1 MIDQFAFL
9 ISEGFKSFYRNKL
22 ASFLC
27 VITIFINFSVLG
39 SLFSIGN
46 NTNSLVDFFRSK
58 YTFEI
63 FLNEN
68 VEKNT
73 YLDFINQLK
82 DNKIVADTELIDKEK
97 SAIIF
102 KEEFGEDVVKM
113 LGYNPLPVSIKV
125 FINEEN
131 FEYGSVDLLIKSLS
145 SIDFVDDIEYRG
157 KYIDEVEDRINL
169 AIFLFL
175 IFVIAIIFLSYQI
188 ISNTINLSMTNRKNF
203 IDILK
208 YNGAS
213 DIFIKIPFY
222 IESILYSTIGSLIS
236 FFFVKY
242 LFLSF
247 NSYFSINIKIDD
259 YLWLWII
266 GFSIFIGL
274 YSSNQSMKRNLY
286 EWKK

>member
-27 VITIFINFSVLG
+27 VITIFINFSILG
-39 SLFSIGN
+39 SLFVVGY

-63 FLNEN
+63 FLVDD
-68 VEKNT
+68 VEEKT
-73 YLDFINQLK
+73 YIDFVNQLNS
-82 DNKIVADTELIDKEK
+82 NKIIANTELIDKQK

-102 KEEFGEDVVKM
+102 KKEFGEDVVEM
-113 LGYNPLPVSIKV
+113 LGYNPLPISVKV
-125 FINEEN
+125 FINEED
-131 FEYGSVDLLIKSLS
+131 FDFSKVDLLIKSLS
-145 SIDFVDDIEYRG
+145 NIDFVDEVEYQGR
-157 KYIDEVEDRINL
+157 YIDEVEDRINL

-175 IFVIAIIFLSYQI
+175 VFVVAIIFLSYQI
-188 ISNTINLSMTNRKNF
+188 ISNTVNLSMTNRKDF

-213 DIFIKIPFY
+213 RIFIKIPFY
-222 IESILYSTIGSLIS
+222 IESIIYSLIGSSLS

-242 LFLSF
+242 FFITF
-247 NSYFSINIKIDD
+247 NSYFDLNIKMDD

-274 YSSNQSMKRNLY
+274 YSSNQSMKRNLN
-286 EWKK
+286 E

>member
-1 MIDQFAFL
+1 
-9 ISEGFKSFYRNKL
+9 
-22 ASFLC
+22 
-27 VITIFINFSVLG
+27 
-39 SLFSIGN
+39 
-46 NTNSLVDFFRSK
+46 
-58 YTFEI
+58 
-63 FLNEN
+63 
-68 VEKNT
+68 
-73 YLDFINQLK
+73 
-82 DNKIVADTELIDKEK
+82 
-97 SAIIF
+97 
-102 KEEFGEDVVKM
+102 M
-113 LGYNPLPVSIKV
+113 LGYNPLPISIKV

-131 FEYGSVDLLIKSLS
+131 FEYATVDLLIKSLS

-242 LFLSF
+242 LFISF
-247 NSYFSINIKIDD
+247 NSYFNINIKVDD

-274 YSSNQSMKRNLY
+274 YSSDQSMKRNLY

>member
-27 VITIFINFSVLG
+27 VITIFINFSILG
-39 SLFSIGN
+39 SLFVVGY

-63 FLNEN
+63 FLVDD
-68 VEKNT
+68 VEEKT
-73 YLDFINQLK
+73 YIDFVNQLNS
-82 DNKIVADTELIDKEK
+82 NKIIANTELIDKQK

-102 KEEFGEDVVKM
+102 KKEFGEDVVDM
-113 LGYNPLPVSIKV
+113 LGYNPLPISVKV
-125 FINEEN
+125 FINEED
-131 FEYGSVDLLIKSLS
+131 FDFSKVDLLIKSLS
-145 SIDFVDDIEYRG
+145 NINFVDEIEYRG
-157 KYIDEVEDRINL
+157 RYIDEVEDRINL

-175 IFVIAIIFLSYQI
+175 VFVVAIIFLSYQI
-188 ISNTINLSMTNRKNF
+188 ISNTVNLSMTNRKDF

-213 DIFIKIPFY
+213 RIFIKIPFY
-222 IESILYSTIGSLIS
+222 IESIIYSLIGSSLS

-242 LFLSF
+242 FFITF
-247 NSYFSINIKIDD
+247 NSYFDLNIKMDD

-274 YSSNQSMKRNLY
+274 YSSNQSMKRNLN
-286 EWKK
+286 E

>member
-27 VITIFINFSVLG
+27 VITIFINFSILG
-39 SLFSIGN
+39 SLFVVGY

-63 FLNEN
+63 FLVDDIE
-68 VEKNT
+68 EKT
-73 YLDFINQLK
+73 YIDFVNQLNS
-82 DNKIVADTELIDKEK
+82 NKIIANTELIDKQK

-102 KEEFGEDVVKM
+102 KKEFGEDVVEM
-113 LGYNPLPVSIKV
+113 LGYNPLPISVKV
-125 FINEEN
+125 FINEED
-131 FEYGSVDLLIKSLS
+131 FDFSKVDLLIKSLS
-145 SIDFVDDIEYRG
+145 NIDFVDEVEYRG

-175 IFVIAIIFLSYQI
+175 VFVVAIIFLSYQI
-188 ISNTINLSMTNRKNF
+188 ISNTVNLSMTNRKDF

-213 DIFIKIPFY
+213 RIFIKIPFY
-222 IESILYSTIGSLIS
+222 IESIIYSVIGSSLS

-242 LFLSF
+242 FFITF
-247 NSYFSINIKIDD
+247 NSYFDLNIKMDD

-274 YSSNQSMKRNLY
+274 YSSNQSMKRNLN
-286 EWKK
+286 E